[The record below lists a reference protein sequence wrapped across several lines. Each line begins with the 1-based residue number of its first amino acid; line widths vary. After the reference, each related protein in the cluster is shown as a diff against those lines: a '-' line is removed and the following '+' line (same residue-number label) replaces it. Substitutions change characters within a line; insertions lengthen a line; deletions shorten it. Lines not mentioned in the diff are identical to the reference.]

1 MKRVHTPRD
10 TILTMNIFDRFEQNA
25 VETLAAN
32 LKTRLLRE
40 AVKEWEQHRRN
51 TEITPVMAQK
61 LAADM
66 VRRELAMEVYYSLSV
81 KP

>member
-1 MKRVHTPRD
+1 MEGEF
-10 TILTMNIFDRFEQNA
+10 LNA